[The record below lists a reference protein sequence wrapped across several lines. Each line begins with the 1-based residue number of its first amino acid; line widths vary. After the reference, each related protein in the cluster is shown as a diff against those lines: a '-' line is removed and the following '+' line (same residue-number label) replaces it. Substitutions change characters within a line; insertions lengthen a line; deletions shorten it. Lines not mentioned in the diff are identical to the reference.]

1 MTTNPTSRPFR
12 ASTEGAVVAA
22 RPPRLM
28 TLAEFRRRYSN
39 REDGFKYEF
48 NKGIIEK
55 TQNKMR
61 ITQYHIVKNLTRHF
75 VKTEA
80 YKNGSELAIEVEQL
94 TGREQ
99 VRRPDLCLVPAQK
112 LTAKDET
119 ISGFAIEITSP
130 TDRLEDIQRKR
141 REYFRA
147 GVQVVWQIDPTDQ
160 SVSVYTSPVDVK
172 ICEGAAVCSAAP
184 ALPDFEMTA
193 EQIFQEP

>member
-1 MTTNPTSRPFR
+1 MTTNPTSKPLRVR
-12 ASTEGAVVAA
+12 QEGAVAA
-22 RPPRLM
+22 IRPPRLM
-28 TLAEFRRRYSN
+28 TLAEFRRRYSD

-55 TQNKMR
+55 TRRAMTIKQFHLVDNIQERFRETAAFKSGDRM
-61 ITQYHIVKNLTRHF
+61 
-75 VKTEA
+75 A
-80 YKNGSELAIEVEQL
+80 SEVDQFTFPEQM
-94 TGREQ
+94 
-99 VRRPDLCLVPAQK
+99 RRPDLTLVPRSK
-112 LTAKDET
+112 LKAKDET

-172 ICEGAAVCSAAP
+172 ICEGEAVCSAAP

-193 EQIFQEP
+193 AAIFREA